1 MYRHVSCIMFSCYSS
16 LFPQAANFGR
26 YSSHWHV
33 LSPHRTVD
41 VADIASLLVKVLMP
55 HFFQSASKF
64 VDRNVEAY
72 LRNNSYHDTFQRAVV
87 STSVRICGH
96 MHIFMVYD

>member
-41 VADIASLLVKVLMP
+41 VADIASLLVKVFDAP
-55 HFFQSASKF
+55 TFFKQLP
-64 VDRNVEAY
+64 NLLTE
-72 LRNNSYHDTFQRAVV
+72 
-87 STSVRICGH
+87 
-96 MHIFMVYD
+96 M